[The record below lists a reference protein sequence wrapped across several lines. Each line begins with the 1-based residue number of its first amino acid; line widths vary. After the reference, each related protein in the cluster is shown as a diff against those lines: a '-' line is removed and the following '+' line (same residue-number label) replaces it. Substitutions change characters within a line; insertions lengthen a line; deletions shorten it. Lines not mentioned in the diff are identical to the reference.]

1 LYFFSLMKE
10 KIFEKIKVLRLVE
23 IKRAKRVIFIGD
35 THGDLEAS
43 QKVIKDYLKEGNKIV
58 FLGDYV
64 DRGQIQRKI

>member
-1 LYFFSLMKE
+1 MKE